1 MLDYAVDSK
10 YLIDGF
16 IKEHV
21 IRQGLDYRTE
31 KAYRLDLE
39 HFCDWMEQKQEE
51 NLLEG
56 SEFGSYLDFHIGS
69 DEPEKGRL
77 EDWMEVYL
85 DYLATE
91 KKLSASTV
99 CRKNR
104 VFDYYLSYLT
114 GHGIIADHRSLR
126 AEQRFDKRGETKKL
140 LSKRESDAFFDAM
153 NQEYEKLDS
162 EFRRRICLRDMVMMK
177 LLFCHK
183 IEISELLRMETSDY
197 NQETD
202 MVTIRH
208 KRAEDS
214 QFYLYSCELRKK
226 MKEWIVERKQ
236 LRCEGEYYN
245 RMFLSKLGKP
255 LSMKMVTKIFDKYK
269 ELAGIDKGF
278 TAKDLKE
285 NCMKQYARELAM
297 ERCR

>member
-69 DEPEKGRL
+69 NEPEKGRL

-126 AEQRFDKRGETKKL
+126 AEQRFDKRGEAKKL

-197 NQETD
+197 NQ
-202 MVTIRH
+202 
-208 KRAEDS
+208 
-214 QFYLYSCELRKK
+214 
-226 MKEWIVERKQ
+226 
-236 LRCEGEYYN
+236 
-245 RMFLSKLGKP
+245 
-255 LSMKMVTKIFDKYK
+255 
-269 ELAGIDKGF
+269 
-278 TAKDLKE
+278 
-285 NCMKQYARELAM
+285 
-297 ERCR
+297 